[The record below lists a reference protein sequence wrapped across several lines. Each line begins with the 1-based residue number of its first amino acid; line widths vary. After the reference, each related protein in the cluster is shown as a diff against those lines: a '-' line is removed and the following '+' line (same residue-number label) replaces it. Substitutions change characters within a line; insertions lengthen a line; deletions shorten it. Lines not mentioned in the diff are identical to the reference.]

1 MPIDNGDGTFDYSGD
16 AGYALPDFDYT
27 GFLQGADSVFMGNY
41 GGADS
46 TENSIT
52 GNNGAAAPSD
62 NGGISSVLGSAWS
75 WFNDP
80 KNDKKSSTIMA
91 LVGGALAGIGKQKT
105 ADRASKAAMMAAEAS
120 SLNAQTNANADARK
134 AANANAKVDF
144 GLIGKPV
151 YSDKLAVRRAR
162 SGAGLMGGTA

>member
-62 NGGISSVLGSAWS
+62 NGGIAAALGSMWS
-75 WFNDP
+75 WYNGSKENKDTVNVLASMF
-80 KNDKKSSTIMA
+80 
-91 LVGGALAGIGKQKT
+91 AGITKNKI
-105 ADRASKAAMMAAEAS
+105 AEKDSKAKQMSAEAS
-120 SLNAQTNANADARK
+120 QLNAQTNATADARK
-134 AANANAKVDF
+134 AANMNGKVNF
-144 GLIGKPV
+144 GGLMNTPKF
-151 YSDKLAVRRAR
+151 SDKLAVRRAR